1 MLRASADTKTWLC
14 PFPNCDGRE
23 FKHKEARPIFGRL
36 HIACHALL
44 GHVLQGEKAS
54 DTSVYCA
61 LCGSVASGCTVE
73 LRTGSKSDRPLV
85 RFRNGKTF
93 ANWSQKMLKEVKNTP
108 RVVKCHACQQWQW
121 NFNLQ
126 KHYACE
132 HPKVQM
138 NSTDKKICKEIVKP
152 FAEKHL
158 AKVSGAT
165 TYAKQGK
172 KTPKTKRKKRKPK
185 VKTTNRVKKSQS
197 NGVSVLDM
205 LVNAPPKKKRK
216 MNKTPTGS
224 LKKKQANP
232 ALPKKQPKPALP
244 KKRPKPMPK
253 ASSDSE
259 SELDA
264 PPQKR
269 RKLAP
274 PRKRKRQT
282 DSDSDFNLDEEVG
295 LSSSDDENNIF
306 AQTRRKR
313 KLIPPTPLETN
324 KPDGWESIL
333 SQLSGCDDSDLE

>member
-1 MLRASADTKTWLC
+1 M
-14 PFPNCDGRE
+14 
-23 FKHKEARPIFGRL
+23 
-36 HIACHALL
+36 
-44 GHVLQGEKAS
+44 
-54 DTSVYCA
+54 
-61 LCGSVASGCTVE
+61 
-73 LRTGSKSDRPLV
+73 RPL
-85 RFRNGKTF
+85 
-93 ANWSQKMLKEVKNTP
+93 
-108 RVVKCHACQQWQW
+108 
-121 NFNLQ
+121 
-126 KHYACE
+126 
-132 HPKVQM
+132 
-138 NSTDKKICKEIVKP
+138 
-152 FAEKHL
+152 
-158 AKVSGAT
+158 
-165 TYAKQGK
+165 
-172 KTPKTKRKKRKPK
+172 RKKRKPK
-185 VKTTNRVKKSQS
+185 VKTANRVKKSQS

-244 KKRPKPMPK
+244 KKRPKPIPK

-274 PRKRKRQT
+274 PQKHKRQT

>member
-1 MLRASADTKTWLC
+1 
-14 PFPNCDGRE
+14 
-23 FKHKEARPIFGRL
+23 
-36 HIACHALL
+36 
-44 GHVLQGEKAS
+44 
-54 DTSVYCA
+54 
-61 LCGSVASGCTVE
+61 
-73 LRTGSKSDRPLV
+73 
-85 RFRNGKTF
+85 
-93 ANWSQKMLKEVKNTP
+93 MLKEVKNTP

-172 KTPKTKRKKRKPK
+172 KTPKTKRKRRKPK

-244 KKRPKPMPK
+244 KKRPNQCQKLRLTQNPNLMLHRKSEENSLHRESVKDKP
-253 ASSDSE
+253 
-259 SELDA
+259 
-264 PPQKR
+264 
-269 RKLAP
+269 
-274 PRKRKRQT
+274 
-282 DSDSDFNLDEEVG
+282 
-295 LSSSDDENNIF
+295 I
-306 AQTRRKR
+306 QTR
-313 KLIPPTPLETN
+313 LQ
-324 KPDGWESIL
+324 S
-333 SQLSGCDDSDLE
+333 